1 MLDRVCYFSKHDL
14 SLAHYLEMAERRIHE
29 VAEGD
34 IPSDLSGIIELW
46 HIKRMIENGCRLK
59 KWTDAEYIVLK
70 DSVSSYNGI
79 IANFFTRLDPRI
91 IKSEFELLDWPYKKT
106 FWEII
111 DNYGFHQLIK
121 PETLNEILKENIG
134 CVRDILECK
143 GIVEK
148 FKDVIREILLN
159 DANSAYIILDKYEVK
174 QELNE
179 KKELFLPSNL
189 TLDDKEQILV
199 NYLQSEEPNLN
210 YVRLI
215 TQIKDDKKEIILSP
229 KTRLLAERLAQKL
242 NDDLMSNPK
251 AFTTH
256 WLEGVQFIDKEEIKP
271 AEFKFDKDG
280 NLIYTYSIPYVRN
293 CDNRKRVDNCI
304 SLFGWLN
311 EHFLLDLIN
320 KITETNP
327 IEPLLIDKGQ
337 HSYPSYTNFMSKNNL
352 AIHQLCAYEEVLKKI
367 DSSFEFELKQF
378 YENHLKEE
386 YYYPSLTINFPNIND
401 SSLNKCRVLCPELD
415 AIAKQYNIFVETDEI
430 DMDLIRLS
438 KPLKVE
444 DVKSLLSSKYYEI
457 AKSNNEIL
465 TILQDLFGSSNS
477 LLYYV
482 KPFEDKNYSSLIEL
496 LEKENNVLYSSYEDC
511 QKPHLDF
518 LIKHGFIDVN
528 PDGHLYIVNPSA
540 INVLKSLWEYGVCS
554 YWHYNE
560 AERKILDEMFEKKW
574 LVKDNHLL
582 SKPERDYFS
591 YYLDNRT
598 FTNGPAYRNHYS
610 HGSTPPV
617 DDENE
622 HFIAYLTFL
631 RLLAI
636 LLLKIEDD
644 LWLASRVFVVGL
656 EELRKEKN
664 IKK

>member
-34 IPSDLSGIIELW
+34 VPSDLSGIIELW

-59 KWTDAEYIVLK
+59 KWTDEEYNEFK
-70 DSVSSYNGI
+70 DSVGGYNDI
-79 IANFFTRLDPRI
+79 IANFFNRLDPKM
-91 IKSEFELLDWPYKKT
+91 IKSEFELLDWPYKET
-106 FWEII
+106 FWKII
-111 DNYGFHQLIK
+111 DNYGLYKLIE
-121 PETLNEILKENIG
+121 PETLHEILKEKIG

-143 GIVEK
+143 GMVKK

-215 TQIKDDKKEIILSP
+215 TQIKDDKKEIMLSP

-271 AEFKFDKDG
+271 ADFKFDKDG

-293 CDNRKRVDNCI
+293 CDNRKRVGNCI

-327 IEPLLIDKGQ
+327 IELFLIDKGQ
-337 HSYPSYTNFMSKNNL
+337 HSYPSYTDFMNRNNL

-378 YENHLKEE
+378 YEHYLKEA
-386 YYYPSLTINFPNIND
+386 YCYPSLPINFPNIND
-401 SSLNKCRVLCPELD
+401 FSLNKCRVLCPELD
-415 AIAKQYNIFVETDEI
+415 SIAKQYNIFIETDEI
-430 DMDLIRLS
+430 DTDLIRFS
-438 KPLKVE
+438 KPLKIE
-444 DVKSLLSSKYYEI
+444 DVKSLLPSKYYEI
-457 AKSNNEIL
+457 AENNNEIL
-465 TILQDLFGSSNS
+465 TVLRDLFGSFNS

-482 KPFEDKNYSSLIEL
+482 KPFEDKNYSSLVEL
-496 LEKENNVLYSSYEDC
+496 LEKENNVLYSNYEDF

-560 AERKILDEMFEKKW
+560 AERKILDEMLKKEW
-574 LVKDNHLL
+574 LVTDDHLL

-644 LWLASRVFVVGL
+644 LFLARRLFAIEL
-656 EELRKEKN
+656 ENWRN
-664 IKK
+664 

>member
-1 MLDRVCYFSKHDL
+1 
-14 SLAHYLEMAERRIHE
+14 MAERRIHQ
-29 VAEGD
+29 VVEGD

-46 HIKRMIENGCRLK
+46 HIKRMIEDGCRLK
-59 KWTDAEYIVLK
+59 EWTDKEYNARK
-70 DSVSSYNGI
+70 DSVSGYSNI
-79 IANFFTRLDPRI
+79 ITKFFNSLNPKM

-111 DNYGFHQLIK
+111 DSYSLHKLIE
-121 PETLNEILKENIG
+121 PEILHEILKENIG

-148 FKDVIREILLN
+148 FKNVIREILLS
-159 DANSAYIILDKYEVK
+159 DASSAHIILDKYEVK
-174 QELNE
+174 QEMNE

-189 TLDDKEQILV
+189 TLDDKEQILI

-215 TQIKDDKKEIILSP
+215 IQIKDDKKEIVLSP
-229 KTRLLAERLAQKL
+229 KTRLLAERLAKKL
-242 NDDLMSNPK
+242 NDELVNNPK
-251 AFTTH
+251 AATTH

-271 AEFKFDKDG
+271 ADFKFDKDG

-293 CDNRKRVDNCI
+293 CDNRNRVGNCI

-327 IEPLLIDKGQ
+327 IELFLIDKGQ
-337 HSYPSYTNFMSKNNL
+337 HSYPSYTDFMNRNNL

-367 DSSFEFELKQF
+367 DSSFELELKQF
-378 YENHLKEE
+378 YEHYLKEA
-386 YYYPSLTINFPNIND
+386 YCYPSLPINFPNIND
-401 SSLNKCRVLCPELD
+401 FSLNKCRVLCPELD
-415 AIAKQYNIFVETDEI
+415 SIAKQYNIFIETDEI
-430 DMDLIRLS
+430 DTDLIRFS
-438 KPLKVE
+438 KPLKIE

-457 AKSNNEIL
+457 AENNNEIL
-465 TILQDLFGSSNS
+465 TVLRDLFGSFNS

-482 KPFEDKNYSSLIEL
+482 KPFEDKNYSSLVEL
-496 LEKENNVLYSSYEDC
+496 LEKENNVLYSNYEDF

-560 AERKILDEMFEKKW
+560 TERKILDEMFEKGW
-574 LVKDNHLL
+574 LVKDDYLL

-610 HGSTPPV
+610 HGSTSPV
-617 DDENE
+617 NDENE
-622 HFIAYLTFL
+622 HSIAYLTFL

-644 LWLASRVFVVGL
+644 LWLANRVFVVGL
-656 EELRKEKN
+656 ENLRKEKN